1 MLRKECGLGM
11 CRETHKGNKET
22 KIGGDVE
29 LYVVSRRVS

>member
-1 MLRKECGLGM
+1 MGSECVGK
-11 CRETHKGNKET
+11 RTHKGNKET